1 MDEMLINIVN
11 KYQIFLLILVR
22 MTGLFLITPVFS
34 RNNMPNEFKIGFS
47 FFCSVILI
55 NVINVEA
62 TTFLPAELIL
72 FSIKELF
79 VGMIM
84 GFISYL
90 FFSTLYL
97 AGQII
102 DMQIGFGMV
111 NVLDP
116 QSNMQVPIIGS
127 FYYII
132 STLMF
137 LIFDGHHVLL
147 EALIK
152 SYDYIPIGQFRF
164 TDSIVNQLIRILNH
178 TFIYSF
184 KICGPI
190 LAAIFLADIL
200 LGVLA
205 KTMPQMNV
213 FIVGMP
219 LKIFVGIAILIITMP
234 LFAAVLQNI
243 FSDMNTEIF
252 DFLKVIQKG

>member
-1 MDEMLINIVN
+1 
-11 KYQIFLLILVR
+11 

-55 NVINVEA
+55 NVIDVE
-62 TTFLPAELIL
+62 TTSFLPVELIL
-72 FSIKELF
+72 FSIKELL
-79 VGMIM
+79 VGMVI
-84 GFISYL
+84 GYISYL

-111 NVLDP
+111 NILDP
-116 QSNMQVPIIGS
+116 QSNMQVPIIGN

-132 STLMF
+132 SILIF
-137 LIFDGHHVLL
+137 LIIDGHHILL

-164 TDSIVNQLIRILNH
+164 TDNIISQLIRILNH
-178 TFIYSF
+178 TLIYSF
-184 KICGPI
+184 KICGPV
-190 LAAIFLADIL
+190 LAAILLADVL

-219 LKIFVGIAILIITMP
+219 LKIFIGIAIIIITLP
-234 LFAAVLQNI
+234 LFTTILQNI
-243 FSDMNTEIF
+243 FSNMNSEIF